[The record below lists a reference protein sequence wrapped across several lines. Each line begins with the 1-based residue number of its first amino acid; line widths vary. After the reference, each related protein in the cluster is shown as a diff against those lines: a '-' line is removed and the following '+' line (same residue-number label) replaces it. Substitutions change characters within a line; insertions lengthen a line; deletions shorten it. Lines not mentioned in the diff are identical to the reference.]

1 MNWILDGAVAA
12 IILGCAVAAWRKGL
26 IRAVLGFLPMA
37 LALLGTK
44 AVSPFI
50 GRFLRETI
58 LFDKM
63 STAIQTSMGLDTA
76 LQEGA
81 MQTQTALIEAMPLP
95 EFLKEALLENNNPV
109 IYQLLHAESLKEYI
123 AGYLANVCIN
133 VLSVAAAFVLIYIV
147 VKVVINAL
155 HLFSKLPGLN
165 FLNRFSGF
173 LVASLMISTMRRFV
187 SSGKHSSLQRFPAS
201 IWKIGICSR
210 FAPITERQ
218 ELVSPRTNTASGLTC
233 AISL

>member
-12 IILGCAVAAWRKGL
+12 VILGCAVAAWRKGL

-44 AVSPFI
+44 AASPFI
-50 GRFLRETI
+50 GRFLRETF

-63 STAIQTSMGLDTA
+63 SDAIQHSMGLDTA

-165 FLNRFSGF
+165 FLNRFGGF
-173 LVASLMISTMRRFV
+173 LVGGVKGLVCVWLAGIVLTFFQCRGAFAGLFSAMEQTLFAGYFYENNIL
-187 SSGKHSSLQRFPAS
+187 LQL
-201 IWKIGICSR
+201 ILKI
-210 FAPITERQ
+210 FT
-218 ELVSPRTNTASGLTC
+218 
-233 AISL
+233 

>member
-95 EFLKEALLENNNPV
+95 EFPLRPARSCFRYPIWIRCFSQTAVPRPLRGLLRLQSAITITNFMKPWET
-109 IYQLLHAESLKEYI
+109 
-123 AGYLANVCIN
+123 
-133 VLSVAAAFVLIYIV
+133 AATL
-147 VKVVINAL
+147 
-155 HLFSKLPGLN
+155 
-165 FLNRFSGF
+165 GF
-173 LVASLMISTMRRFV
+173 
-187 SSGKHSSLQRFPAS
+187 
-201 IWKIGICSR
+201 
-210 FAPITERQ
+210 
-218 ELVSPRTNTASGLTC
+218 
-233 AISL
+233 

>member
-1 MNWILDGAVAA
+1 MNWILDGAVAVV
-12 IILGCAVAAWRKGL
+12 ILGCAVAAWRKGL

-63 STAIQTSMGLDTA
+63 SDAIQTSMGLDTA
-76 LQEGA
+76 LQEGT
-81 MQTQTALIEAMPLP
+81 MQTQNALIEAMPLP

-173 LVASLMISTMRRFV
+173 LVGGVKGIVCVWLAGIVLTLFQCRGAFAELFSAMERTLFAGYFYENNIL
-187 SSGKHSSLQRFPAS
+187 LQL
-201 IWKIGICSR
+201 I
-210 FAPITERQ
+210 
-218 ELVSPRTNTASGLTC
+218 LT
-233 AISL
+233 IFT

>member
-12 IILGCAVAAWRKGL
+12 VILGCAVAAWRKGL

-44 AVSPFI
+44 AVSPMI
-50 GRFLRETI
+50 GRSLRETF

-63 STAIQTSMGLDTA
+63 SDAIQNSMGLDTA

-165 FLNRFSGF
+165 FLNRSCGF
-173 LVASLMISTMRRFV
+173 LVGGVKGLVCVWLAGIVLTFFQCRGAFAGLFSAMEQTLFAGYFYENNIL
-187 SSGKHSSLQRFPAS
+187 LQL
-201 IWKIGICSR
+201 I
-210 FAPITERQ
+210 
-218 ELVSPRTNTASGLTC
+218 LT
-233 AISL
+233 IFT

>member
-1 MNWILDGAVAA
+1 MNWILDGVVTAV
-12 IILGCAVAAWRKGL
+12 ILGCAVAAWRKGL

-44 AVSPFI
+44 AVSPLI
-50 GRFLRETI
+50 GRFLRETF

-63 STAIQTSMGLDTA
+63 SDAIQNSMGLDTA

-95 EFLKEALLENNNPV
+95 GFLKEALLENNNPV
-109 IYQLLHAESLKEYI
+109 IYQLLHAETLKEYI

-133 VLSVAAAFVLIYIV
+133 VLSVAAAFVLIYIA
-147 VKVVINAL
+147 VKVVIHAL

-173 LVASLMISTMRRFV
+173 LVGGVKGLVCVWLAGIVLTFFQCRGAFAGLFSAMGHTLFAGYFYENNIL
-187 SSGKHSSLQRFPAS
+187 LQL
-201 IWKIGICSR
+201 I
-210 FAPITERQ
+210 
-218 ELVSPRTNTASGLTC
+218 LT
-233 AISL
+233 IFT

>member
-1 MNWILDGAVAA
+1 MNWILDGAVAVV
-12 IILGCAVAAWRKGL
+12 ILGCAVAAWRKGL

-63 STAIQTSMGLDTA
+63 SDAIQTSMGLDTA
-76 LQEGA
+76 LQEGT
-81 MQTQTALIEAMPLP
+81 MQTQNALIEAMPLP

-165 FLNRFSGF
+165 FLNRFSGAKGIVCVWLAGIVLTF
-173 LVASLMISTMRRFV
+173 FQCRGAFAELFSAMERTLFAGYFYENNIL
-187 SSGKHSSLQRFPAS
+187 LQL
-201 IWKIGICSR
+201 I
-210 FAPITERQ
+210 
-218 ELVSPRTNTASGLTC
+218 LT
-233 AISL
+233 IFT

>member
-1 MNWILDGAVAA
+1 
-12 IILGCAVAAWRKGL
+12 
-26 IRAVLGFLPMA
+26 
-37 LALLGTK
+37 
-44 AVSPFI
+44 
-50 GRFLRETI
+50 
-58 LFDKM
+58 
-63 STAIQTSMGLDTA
+63 
-76 LQEGA
+76 
-81 MQTQTALIEAMPLP
+81 MQTQNALIEAMPLP

-173 LVASLMISTMRRFV
+173 LVGSAKGIVCVWLAGIVLTFFQCRGAFAELFSAMERTLFAGYFYENNIL
-187 SSGKHSSLQRFPAS
+187 LQL
-201 IWKIGICSR
+201 I
-210 FAPITERQ
+210 
-218 ELVSPRTNTASGLTC
+218 LT
-233 AISL
+233 IFT

>member
-12 IILGCAVAAWRKGL
+12 VILGCAVAAWRKGL
-26 IRAVLGFLPMA
+26 VRAVLGFLPMA

-76 LQEGA
+76 LQEGT
-81 MQTQTALIEAMPLP
+81 MQTQNALIEAMPLP

-173 LVASLMISTMRRFV
+173 LVGGAKGIVCVWLAGIVLTFFQCRGAFAALFSAMERTLFAGYFYENNIL
-187 SSGKHSSLQRFPAS
+187 LQL
-201 IWKIGICSR
+201 I
-210 FAPITERQ
+210 
-218 ELVSPRTNTASGLTC
+218 LT
-233 AISL
+233 IFT

>member
-133 VLSVAAAFVLIYIV
+133 VCCGGVCADLY
-147 VKVVINAL
+147 
-155 HLFSKLPGLN
+155 
-165 FLNRFSGF
+165 
-173 LVASLMISTMRRFV
+173 
-187 SSGKHSSLQRFPAS
+187 
-201 IWKIGICSR
+201 CSEGGNQCT
-210 FAPITERQ
+210 APVQ
-218 ELVSPRTNTASGLTC
+218 
-233 AISL
+233 

>member
-12 IILGCAVAAWRKGL
+12 VILGCAAAAWRKGL

-63 STAIQTSMGLDTA
+63 SNAIQTSMGLDTA

-165 FLNRFSGF
+165 FLNRFVGF
-173 LVASLMISTMRRFV
+173 LVGGAKGLVCVFLMIRRPPISTR
-187 SSGKHSSLQRFPAS
+187 L
-201 IWKIGICSR
+201 
-210 FAPITERQ
+210 
-218 ELVSPRTNTASGLTC
+218 
-233 AISL
+233 

>member
-1 MNWILDGAVAA
+1 
-12 IILGCAVAAWRKGL
+12 
-26 IRAVLGFLPMA
+26 
-37 LALLGTK
+37 
-44 AVSPFI
+44 
-50 GRFLRETI
+50 
-58 LFDKM
+58 
-63 STAIQTSMGLDTA
+63 
-76 LQEGA
+76 

-173 LVASLMISTMRRFV
+173 LVGGAKGLVCVWLAGIVLTFFQCRGAFAELFSAMERTFFAGYFYENNIL
-187 SSGKHSSLQRFPAS
+187 LQL
-201 IWKIGICSR
+201 I
-210 FAPITERQ
+210 
-218 ELVSPRTNTASGLTC
+218 LT
-233 AISL
+233 IFT

>member
-1 MNWILDGAVAA
+1 MNWILDGAVAVV
-12 IILGCAVAAWRKGL
+12 ILGCAVAAWRKGL

-63 STAIQTSMGLDTA
+63 SAAIQTSMGLDTA

-109 IYQLLHAESLKEYI
+109 IYQLLHAESLKESRECLHQCI
-123 AGYLANVCIN
+123 ECCGGVCAD
-133 VLSVAAAFVLIYIV
+133 LY
-147 VKVVINAL
+147 
-155 HLFSKLPGLN
+155 
-165 FLNRFSGF
+165 
-173 LVASLMISTMRRFV
+173 
-187 SSGKHSSLQRFPAS
+187 
-201 IWKIGICSR
+201 CSEGGNQCT
-210 FAPITERQ
+210 APVQ
-218 ELVSPRTNTASGLTC
+218 
-233 AISL
+233 

>member
-1 MNWILDGAVAA
+1 MNWILDGAVAVV
-12 IILGCAVAAWRKGL
+12 ILGCAVAAWRKGL

-63 STAIQTSMGLDTA
+63 SDAIQTSMGLDTA
-76 LQEGA
+76 LQEGT
-81 MQTQTALIEAMPLP
+81 MQTQNALIEAMPLP

-173 LVASLMISTMRRFV
+173 LVGLSLIHISEPTR
-187 SSGKHSSLQRFPAS
+187 H
-201 IWKIGICSR
+201 
-210 FAPITERQ
+210 
-218 ELVSPRTNTASGLTC
+218 
-233 AISL
+233 

>member
-1 MNWILDGAVAA
+1 MDIGWGCGGGHSGLRRCGMAKGSDSRGTRLFADGTGAA
-12 IILGCAVAAWRKGL
+12 RNESSKPFYRK
-26 IRAVLGFLPMA
+26 IF
-37 LALLGTK
+37 K
-44 AVSPFI
+44 
-50 GRFLRETI
+50 ETI

-63 STAIQTSMGLDTA
+63 SAAIQTSMGLDTA

-81 MQTQTALIEAMPLP
+81 MQTQNALIEAMPLP

-173 LVASLMISTMRRFV
+173 LVGGAKGLS
-187 SSGKHSSLQRFPAS
+187 
-201 IWKIGICSR
+201 
-210 FAPITERQ
+210 
-218 ELVSPRTNTASGLTC
+218 ASGWQALC
-233 AISL
+233 

>member
-63 STAIQTSMGLDTA
+63 SDAIQTSMGLDTA

-173 LVASLMISTMRRFV
+173 LVGGAKGIFCVWLAVIVLTFFQCRGAFAELFSAMERTLFAGYFYENNIL
-187 SSGKHSSLQRFPAS
+187 LQL
-201 IWKIGICSR
+201 I
-210 FAPITERQ
+210 
-218 ELVSPRTNTASGLTC
+218 LT
-233 AISL
+233 IFT